1 MDVQRVYL
9 FGSGSGLVIEMWLEI
24 SRSEA
29 LVAETALTAAYM
41 HTPGF
46 SSQLGSLHLISGA
59 LSISTNILFTTEN
72 PDAS

>member
-9 FGSGSGLVIEMWLEI
+9 FGSGSGLFIEMYLEI

-29 LVAETALTAAYM
+29 LVAEPALTAAYM

-46 SSQLGSLHLISGA
+46 SSQLDSLHLISGA
-59 LSISTNILFTTEN
+59 LSISTTFCSRQQN